1 MIRRPAEG
9 VAAGYTTV
17 ELLVALIVLA
27 VGIVGLSATVN
38 VVGTL
43 MTASL
48 LETRLSLN
56 AQAVME
62 TLAAM
67 PSGLA
72 DGQRSWGGAWVTWEV
87 SAGDLRIIRLE
98 AHQAIG
104 AISRADTLV
113 TALESW

>member
-1 MIRRPAEG
+1 MIRRPAVG

-38 VVGTL
+38 VVGML

-48 LETRLSLN
+48 LETRLSLS

-67 PSGLA
+67 PSALS
-72 DGQRSWGGAWVTWEV
+72 DRQRSWGGASVTWEV
-87 SAGDLRIIRLE
+87 SPSDFRIIRLE

-104 AISRADTLV
+104 ALSRADTLV
-113 TALESW
+113 SALESW